1 MNKNKKDKQMSNV
14 KKVSKREES
23 AKQYLDALQE
33 RYSKLCIVRLDLG
46 YKKDKESK
54 KVEVSLEE
62 ANNDYNHMM
71 NNKRSKPTIFKDQV
85 GQLCLKE
92 FTPDKGVH
100 YHTVFIYDGNK
111 VQKGTYK
118 ADQIGQYW
126 RQITKEKGSYH
137 NCHRNTYKYKGLGVL
152 DYKDTEKR
160 KVVDDKVIHYLLKD
174 DDKQSI
180 SAIKS
185 DKKMDR
191 AFTRGTLPK
200 SKDNKGRPRS

>member
-1 MNKNKKDKQMSNV
+1 MQNKKN
-14 KKVSKREES
+14 VSKREAS

-46 YKKDKESK
+46 YKK
-54 KVEVSLEE
+54 VEVSLDE
-62 ANNDYNHMM
+62 ATNDYNHMM
-71 NNKRSKPTIFKDQV
+71 NNKRSKPSVFKDQV

-92 FTPDKGVH
+92 YTPDKGVH

-111 VQKGTYK
+111 VQKGSYK
-118 ADQIGQYW
+118 ADQIGEYW

-137 NCHRNTYKYKGLGVL
+137 NCHRNTYKHNGLGVL

-160 KVVDDKVIHYLLKD
+160 KIVDDKVIHYLCKED
-174 DDKQSI
+174 EKQDI
-180 SAIKS
+180 SAIKTN
-185 DKKMDR
+185 KKDR

-200 SKDNKGRPRS
+200 SKDNMGRPRG